1 MLAHLMHGLGQ
12 AVPDPGPG
20 RGDSRG
26 VVILLVQRKSCTP
39 DEAEECAR
47 SQEHRQLQE
56 MIASFRG

>member
-1 MLAHLMHGLGQ
+1 
-12 AVPDPGPG
+12 
-20 RGDSRG
+20 
-26 VVILLVQRKSCTP
+26 VVILLVQREFCTP